1 MDDKENTK
9 RGVMTLVGG
18 VFLMFYLGC
27 FFLWGNIAPYV
38 ESYFY
43 YSNPDVSY
51 GFIFIVDT
59 LLVLFNWFGYNTGT
73 YLL

>member
-1 MDDKENTK
+1 MDEKENTK

-18 VFLMFYLGC
+18 VFIMLYLGC